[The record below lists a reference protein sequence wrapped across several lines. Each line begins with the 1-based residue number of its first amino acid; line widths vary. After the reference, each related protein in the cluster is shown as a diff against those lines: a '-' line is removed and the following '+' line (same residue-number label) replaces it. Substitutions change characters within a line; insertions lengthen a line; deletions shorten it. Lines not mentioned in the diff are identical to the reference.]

1 VFGYDHK
8 HLCQNWR
15 AGTFIA
21 QYADGCKDMASCK
34 HSHGWKEQDYHP
46 MVYKTQPCPDMKNW
60 SPKSRK
66 CERGAECTFYHSDQD
81 KRTPFLIENTLP
93 KRNDFQYGEIAEE
106 FIDLRNINHL

>member
-1 VFGYDHK
+1 
-8 HLCQNWR
+8 
-15 AGTFIA
+15 
-21 QYADGCKDMASCK
+21 
-34 HSHGWKEQDYHP
+34 
-46 MVYKTQPCPDMKNW
+46 MVYKTQPCPDMKHW

-93 KRNDFQYGEIAEE
+93 KRNDFQYGEITEE